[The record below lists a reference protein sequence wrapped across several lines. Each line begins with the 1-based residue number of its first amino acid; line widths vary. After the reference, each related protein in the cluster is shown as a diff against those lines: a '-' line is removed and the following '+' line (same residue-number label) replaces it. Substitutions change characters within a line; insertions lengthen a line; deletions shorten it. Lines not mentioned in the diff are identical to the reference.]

1 MGGPVMTDRVAV
13 RVRMSLV
20 VDGHSH
26 GVTMALDDA
35 TGHTGIFATEEFL
48 GVMVEGVA
56 RFCVEMQ
63 KQGLVRDD

>member
-1 MGGPVMTDRVAV
+1 MGGAVTDRVAV

-35 TGHTGIFATEEFL
+35 TGHTGIFSTDEFRAVMTEA
-48 GVMVEGVA
+48 VT